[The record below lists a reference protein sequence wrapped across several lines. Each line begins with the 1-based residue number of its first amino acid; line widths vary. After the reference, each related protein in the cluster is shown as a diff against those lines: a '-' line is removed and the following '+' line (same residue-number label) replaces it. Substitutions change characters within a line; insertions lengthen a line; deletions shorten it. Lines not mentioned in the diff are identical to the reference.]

1 MTRAIPKGAF
11 LYKEGLY
18 ILETNL
24 LLAGRPVIKWELYSA
39 EGWHFYDLQTP
50 ENYDE
55 EGNLL
60 PAEQRVYHSYMIMR
74 KDEAYVNNNIISE
87 KTEDSYA

>member
-39 EGWHFYDLQTP
+39 EGWHFYDLQVL

-55 EGNLL
+55 EGNLV
-60 PAEQRVYHSYMIMR
+60 PAEQRLYHTYMIMQR
-74 KDEAYVNNNIISE
+74 DADYVSKNIISIP
-87 KTEDSYA
+87 DIMIL